1 MIAAAGTT
9 GGRCPGDVRVF
20 QTLGPVCVNNRP
32 EACPAAVGRLSVG
45 AGWRARQSGDSS
57 NAPRRKQ
64 DEDLRMKAALWTAA
78 REDDPGPGR
87 GETACG
93 GVAVPIDNEI
103 YDRLGQ
109 SWWDERSPLNVLHG
123 SMTPGRFAYFREVL
137 THQYNG
143 RAAGMRAL
151 DVGCGGGFLAEEF
164 ARLGFDV
171 VGVDPSTVSI
181 EAARRHAAVS
191 SLKIDYR
198 VGAGEQLPLQDCMFD
213 VAYCCDVL
221 EHVSDLDRVMSE
233 TARVLKP
240 GGLYLF
246 DTLNRTLQS
255 KLVAIKVTQ
264 EWPLTRIVDT
274 PLHDWQMFIKPAEL
288 ARTLHRHGLHLGEIV
303 GLGPRAKLPTVLRSF
318 ISVSKGRITYGEFS
332 RRVDFGRIKSTAASY
347 MGYATKAAATD
358 LRGATPHT
366 SVAALAIL
374 RPDASAT

>member
-1 MIAAAGTT
+1 
-9 GGRCPGDVRVF
+9 
-20 QTLGPVCVNNRP
+20 
-32 EACPAAVGRLSVG
+32 
-45 AGWRARQSGDSS
+45 
-57 NAPRRKQ
+57 
-64 DEDLRMKAALWTAA
+64 
-78 REDDPGPGR
+78 
-87 GETACG
+87 
-93 GVAVPIDNEI
+93 
-103 YDRLGQ
+103 
-109 SWWDERSPLNVLHG
+109 
-123 SMTPGRFAYFREVL
+123 MTPGRFAYFREVL

-171 VGVDPSTVSI
+171 VGVDPSTASI
-181 EAARRHAAVS
+181 EAARRHAAAS

-255 KLVAIKVTQ
+255 KLVAIKVIQ

-358 LRGATPHT
+358 LRGATPPYLGGDPRNL
-366 SVAALAIL
+366 AA
-374 RPDASAT
+374 